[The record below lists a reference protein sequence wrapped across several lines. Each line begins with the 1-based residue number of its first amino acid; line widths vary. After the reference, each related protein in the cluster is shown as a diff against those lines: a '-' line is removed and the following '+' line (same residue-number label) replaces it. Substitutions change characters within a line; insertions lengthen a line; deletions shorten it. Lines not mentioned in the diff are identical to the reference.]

1 MSKVAILAFD
11 QIATFELA
19 CAIEIFALPRPEYNN
34 WYQADVVCF
43 KKGPLR
49 ATGAI
54 GISAKTIQT
63 LDDYQTLVIP
73 SWNKAN
79 NHVRLDL
86 AEKVNAFSELGGR
99 IISFCSGAFL
109 LAQLGLLQN
118 KRATTHWRYCEL
130 FKQRFPLVNFIDDVL
145 YTHDQNIS
153 CSAGSAAALDLG
165 IDIVRQDFGHEIANQ
180 VARRLVISP
189 HRHGGQAQYI
199 ETPVAKNTG
208 AFSCTLD
215 WAIKHLHQPL
225 SVDDLA
231 QQANM
236 SRRSFDRHFK
246 SAIGISPKAWIN
258 QQRINLAKQLL
269 EVEDLSIEQL
279 AQKVGYDNG
288 ITLRFNF
295 NKYVGVAPSQY
306 QSQFRIN

>member
-11 QIATFELA
+11 QISMFELA
-19 CAIEIFALPRPEYNN
+19 CAIEIFALPRPEYKN
-34 WYQADVVCF
+34 WYETDVVCF
-43 KKGPLR
+43 EKGNVR
-49 ATGAI
+49 ATG
-54 GISAKTIQT
+54 GISLSATRVND
-63 LDDYQTLVIP
+63 LSDYQTLVIP
-73 SWNKAN
+73 SWSTVN
-79 NHVRLDL
+79 NHLRLDM
-86 AEKVNAFSELGGR
+86 AEKINAFAEQGKR
-99 IISFCSGAFL
+99 IVSLCSGAFL

-118 KRATTHWRYCEL
+118 KRATTHWRYSDV
-130 FKQRFPLVNFIDDVL
+130 FKQRFPLVDFVDDVL

-165 IDIVRQDFGHEIANQ
+165 LDIVRQDFGHGIANQ

-208 AFSCTLD
+208 AFSRTLD
-215 WAIKHLHQPL
+215 WTIKHLNQPL

-231 QQANM
+231 QQASM

-246 SAIGISPKAWIN
+246 SALGISPKAWIN
-258 QQRINLAKQLL
+258 QQRVNLAKQLL

-279 AQKVGYDNG
+279 ATKVGYDNG

-306 QSQFRIN
+306 QSQFKMS